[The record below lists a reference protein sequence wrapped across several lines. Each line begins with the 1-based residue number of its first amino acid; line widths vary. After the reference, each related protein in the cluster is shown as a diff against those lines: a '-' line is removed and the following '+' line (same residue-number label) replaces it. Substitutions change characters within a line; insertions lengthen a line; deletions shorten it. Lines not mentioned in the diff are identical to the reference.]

1 MQFGS
6 RIKRNFWTTVV
17 LGLVPDSLI
26 GAAVAYVTGA
36 GLVGIFFTVFG
47 LQCLYLVLFLKDL
60 IWGWF
65 LFWIGGR
72 KKFTSHL
79 LSYLREQCYPEPG
92 NYHPDADG
100 YFNDIVE
107 NSNLPCEQ
115 RVKAASELVALQT
128 LRRLGHYGQ
137 ALKLAIAY
145 EDAIQQYKELF
156 NAQHIDRPP
165 DIPIR

>member
-65 LFWIGGR
+65 LFWIMGR
-72 KKFTSHL
+72 KKFTSH
-79 LSYLREQCYPEPG
+79 Y
-92 NYHPDADG
+92 
-100 YFNDIVE
+100 
-107 NSNLPCEQ
+107 
-115 RVKAASELVALQT
+115 
-128 LRRLGHYGQ
+128 
-137 ALKLAIAY
+137 
-145 EDAIQQYKELF
+145 AIQSPAITIQMPTAILMILSKTVICRVGRGSRRQANWWPF
-156 NAQHIDRPP
+156 RPSGGTGTMARHLNWP
-165 DIPIR
+165 SPTKTQFSNIRNCLTCSISTVLRTSPFDDAVPF